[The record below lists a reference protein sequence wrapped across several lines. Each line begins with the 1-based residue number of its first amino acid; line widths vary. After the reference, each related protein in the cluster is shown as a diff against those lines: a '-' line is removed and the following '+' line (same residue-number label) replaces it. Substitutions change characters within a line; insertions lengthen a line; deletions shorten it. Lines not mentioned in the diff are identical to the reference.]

1 MLLEVLFLLWIF
13 FGMVNTFVVL
23 LSRIIG
29 HVVDRVI
36 LKNNQGYGIAYIVTV
51 LISQVILSILA
62 STIVMYFVMYFSRK
76 REFIADTGGADLAGH
91 QKKNYY
97 DKLRVSRKEAFISSR
112 DWRRMR
118 GSLGLAGGS
127 PFSIDTKLLLLTSY

>member
-1 MLLEVLFLLWIF
+1 M
-13 FGMVNTFVVL
+13 VVL
-23 LSRIIG
+23 LRFL
-29 HVVDRVI
+29 RP
-36 LKNNQGYGIAYIVTV
+36 LKYSSSLNPSSVFFSSQSLPTV
-51 LISQVILSILA
+51 F
-62 STIVMYFVMYFSRK
+62 STMYFVMYFSRK